1 MPRLEEL
8 QEKQVALV
16 GGPVCDLN
24 SPDDDDDAVDD
35 DDNDTARK
43 WA

>member
-1 MPRLEEL
+1 MPCLEEL

-24 SPDDDDDAVDD
+24 SPDDDAADD